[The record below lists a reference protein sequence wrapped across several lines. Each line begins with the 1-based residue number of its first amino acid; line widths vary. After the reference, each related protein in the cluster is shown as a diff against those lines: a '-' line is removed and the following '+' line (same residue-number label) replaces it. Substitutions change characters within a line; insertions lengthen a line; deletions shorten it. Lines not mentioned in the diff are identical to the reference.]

1 MATQYLT
8 LSITSI
14 LSHLKSFWM
23 TFKTIQT
30 SQEVDIYL
38 PYQHW
43 LCACKQ
49 NELIS
54 IFPISIGCVFANNLG
69 YYE

>member
-1 MATQYLT
+1 
-8 LSITSI
+8 
-14 LSHLKSFWM
+14 M

-30 SQEVDIYL
+30 IQEVDIYL

-54 IFPISIGCVFANNLG
+54 IFPISIGCVFANNLVIMNNMNST
-69 YYE
+69 YMNVI

>member
-1 MATQYLT
+1 
-8 LSITSI
+8 
-14 LSHLKSFWM
+14 M